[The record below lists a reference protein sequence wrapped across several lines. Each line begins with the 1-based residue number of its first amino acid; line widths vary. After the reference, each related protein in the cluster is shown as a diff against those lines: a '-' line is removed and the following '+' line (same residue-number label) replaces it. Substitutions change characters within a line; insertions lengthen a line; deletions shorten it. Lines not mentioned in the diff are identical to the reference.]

1 MAKEDINVRI
11 EKMAELIEVPTRN
24 EKGVYEIGPGGYD
37 KMLESIG
44 VSATQVKDLRKAT
57 GDYVAAAHE
66 KFAEA
71 AIADMIADPAMTEA
85 KAKISLSVFGDAE
98 STLYRSRE
106 SNNPKDPENKITTWA
121 SNNVSVE
128 ILSGTAKSSMN
139 VVRERIKTL
148 GAEKL
153 KID

>member
-1 MAKEDINVRI
+1 
-11 EKMAELIEVPTRN
+11 
-24 EKGVYEIGPGGYD
+24 
-37 KMLESIG
+37 
-44 VSATQVKDLRKAT
+44 
-57 GDYVAAAHE
+57 
-66 KFAEA
+66 
-71 AIADMIADPAMTEA
+71 MTEA
-85 KAKISLSVFGDAE
+85 KAKIESLSVFGDAE

-106 SNNPKDPENKITTWA
+106 NNNPKDPENKITTYG

-128 ILSGTAKSSMN
+128 ILSNTAKSSMN